1 MLLKK
6 TNINQYI
13 FKYSFFEIT
22 WYLVNN
28 LIINSFFPFISIKVF
43 LLKIFGA
50 KIGENVYLG
59 KNIYIKYPKN
69 LILGNNVW
77 IGNFT
82 IFDNVSKI
90 IIEDNVCISQY
101 TTLVASNRDF
111 RDDQFN
117 KIDADILIKSNSW
130 ISSCCKIG
138 PNACIKENSF
148 IRFGSVITGKRK

>member
-1 MLLKK
+1 MILNKTKK
-6 TNINQYI
+6 IDFTT
-13 FKYSFFEIT
+13 KYSFLRIT
-22 WYLVNN
+22 WFLINN
-28 LIINSFFPFISIKVF
+28 LILNSCFPFITIKVF

-50 KIGENVYLG
+50 KIGKDVFLG
-59 KNIYIKYPKN
+59 KNIYIKYPEN

-90 IIEDNVCISQY
+90 VVEDNVCISQY

-111 RDDQFN
+111 KNDQFN
-117 KIDADILIKSNSW
+117 KIDAAILIKQNSW

-138 PNACIKENSF
+138 PNTFIQENSF
-148 IRFGSVITGKRK
+148 IKFGSIISGKIK

>member
-1 MLLKK
+1 MILNKTKK
-6 TNINQYI
+6 EYFI
-13 FKYSFFEIT
+13 FKHSFLEIT
-22 WYLVNN
+22 WFLINN
-28 LIINSFFPFISIKVF
+28 LIFNSCFPFISIKVF

-50 KIGENVYLG
+50 KIGKDVLLG

-90 IIEDNVCISQY
+90 VIKDNVCISQY
-101 TTLVASNRDF
+101 TTLVASNRNFKDA
-111 RDDQFN
+111 QFD
-117 KIDADILIKSNSW
+117 KVDAAILIKDNSW

-138 PNACIKENSF
+138 PNAIIEENSF
-148 IRFGSVITGKRK
+148 IKFGSIIYGKIK

>member
-1 MLLKK
+1 MLLNK
-6 TNINQYI
+6 TKTSLFI
-13 FKYSFFEIT
+13 FKYSLSEIS

-28 LIINSFFPFISIKVF
+28 LIVNSFFPFISIKVF

-50 KIGENVYLG
+50 KIGKNIVLG

-101 TTLVASNRDF
+101 VTLVASNRDF
-111 RDDQFN
+111 KNDQFN
-117 KIDADILIKSNSW
+117 KIDAGILIKKNSW
-130 ISSCCKIG
+130 VSSCCKIG
-138 PNACIKENSF
+138 PKTRIEEGSF
-148 IRFGSVITGKRK
+148 IKFGTIITGKIK

>member
-1 MLLKK
+1 MLLEK

-82 IFDNVSKI
+82 IFDNGSGP
-90 IIEDNVCISQY
+90 Y
-101 TTLVASNRDF
+101 THNFFL
-111 RDDQFN
+111 
-117 KIDADILIKSNSW
+117 
-130 ISSCCKIG
+130 
-138 PNACIKENSF
+138 PN
-148 IRFGSVITGKRK
+148 